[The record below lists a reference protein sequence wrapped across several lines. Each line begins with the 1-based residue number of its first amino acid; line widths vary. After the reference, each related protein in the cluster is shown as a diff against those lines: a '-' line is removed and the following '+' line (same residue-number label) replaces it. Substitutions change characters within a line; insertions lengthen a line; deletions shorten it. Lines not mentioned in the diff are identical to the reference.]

1 MRASAFA
8 SLTRSLGSFSSL
20 VFSFFSGTGFSCPG
34 SGSGFGTSTI
44 LTGGFGSGSRLA
56 ALKEEPSRIGISGTR
71 TVVAQAATLSVIAT
85 VIPSLR
91 CMLICLLPCWG

>member
-1 MRASAFA
+1 M
-8 SLTRSLGSFSSL
+8 GSFSSL

-56 ALKEEPSRIGISGTR
+56 ALKAALSRIGISGTR
-71 TVVAQAATLSVIAT
+71 TVVAQAATVSATAT
-85 VIPSLR
+85 VVPSPR
-91 CMLICLLPCWG
+91 CDAHLPSPVLVVTSCDQLKVCT